1 MEREQSVTD
10 LIGAYGRHE
19 IVGTWKNRVS
29 VWFKIL
35 CVRVAFNFSVPWNFA
50 FTVLV
55 TMCKIACL

>member
-29 VWFKIL
+29 VCFKIL
-35 CVRVAFNFSVPWNFA
+35 CVRVAFNFSVSWNFA

>member
-1 MEREQSVTD
+1 MEREQSVTE
-10 LIGAYGRHE
+10 LIGAFARRE
-19 IVGTWKNRVS
+19 IFGTWKRQVS

-35 CVRVAFNFSVPWNFA
+35 CVRVAFNFSVSWNFA